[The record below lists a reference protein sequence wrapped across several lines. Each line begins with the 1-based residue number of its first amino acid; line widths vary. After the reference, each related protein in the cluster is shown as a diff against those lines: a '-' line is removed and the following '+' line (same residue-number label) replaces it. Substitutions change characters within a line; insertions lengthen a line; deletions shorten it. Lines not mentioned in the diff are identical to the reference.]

1 MVHGL
6 WTIDLLNVLKE
17 KIKKLIVVV
26 GPTAVGKTRTAIEL
40 AKHFKTEILSA
51 DSRQFF
57 KEISIGTAKPEDAEL
72 AEAKH
77 HFINSHSIFDEINA
91 GRFEV
96 EALALL
102 EQLFQK
108 YDTLIMVGGSGLYIN
123 ALCDG
128 LDDLPKADESLR
140 QQIVERYENEGL
152 SYLQQEVER
161 LDPEYF
167 KQVDVNNPQRLM
179 RALEVCLM
187 TGEPFSTFRTKETK
201 NRPFQI
207 IKIGLNL
214 PREELYQRINHR
226 VDLMVNAGLVEE
238 VQSME
243 ASKHI
248 YALQTVG
255 YTELFDYFEG
265 KHDLQ
270 KAIDLIKQNTRRFA
284 KRQITWFNR
293 DKGTHWFQPEE
304 VNAIIELL
312 QKEYGVKG

>member
-1 MVHGL
+1 MK
-6 WTIDLLNVLKE
+6 N
-17 KIKKLIVVV
+17 KKLIVIV
-26 GPTAVGKTRTAIEL
+26 GPTAVGKTRAAIEL
-40 AKHFKTEILSA
+40 AKYFNTEILSA

-57 KEISIGTAKPEDAEL
+57 KEISIGTAKPDESEL

-102 EQLFQK
+102 DDLFQK

-128 LDDLPKADESLR
+128 LDDLPKADETLR
-140 QQIVERYENEGL
+140 QQIVDRYELEGL
-152 SYLQQEVER
+152 SYLQTEVER

-187 TGEPFSTFRTKETK
+187 TGEPFSAFRKKESK
-201 NRPFQI
+201 ERSFEI

-214 PREELYQRINHR
+214 PREELYERINHR
-226 VDLMVNAGLVEE
+226 VDLMVEAGLL
-238 VQSME
+238 QE
-243 ASKHI
+243 AKVMHQHKDI

-255 YTELFDYFEG
+255 YTELFDYFED

-270 KAIDLIKQNTRRFA
+270 RALELIKQNTRRFA

-293 DKGTHWFQPEE
+293 DKNTHWFKPEE
-304 VNAIIELL
+304 VKEIISFLAT
-312 QKEYGVKG
+312 EYGVRAE